1 MLSKILG
8 KVQAQATVPSNCTSS
23 SLADL
28 VVLAAPFIFNNVT
41 DHLCFFKQAFRTFDK
56 DNSGYI
62 TSDEVE
68 SVLTSLGS
76 SGREDSKSLIEQ
88 YDSNHDGKIDY
99 AE

>member
-1 MLSKILG
+1 M
-8 KVQAQATVPSNCTSS
+8 
-23 SLADL
+23 
-28 VVLAAPFIFNNVT
+28 
-41 DHLCFFKQAFRTFDK
+41 QAFRTFDK

-76 SGREDSKSLIEQ
+76 SGLEDTKSLIEQ